1 MSLLREEIG
10 EQPDVLAR
18 LVERNRGAVGA
29 VVQALERRPP
39 TFVLIASRGSSG
51 NAARYGQ
58 HVFGRL
64 NRLPVAF
71 ASPSLHTVYDA
82 APRLESALVIGI
94 SQSGQSPD
102 VVSVIEDATRQGQIS
117 VAVTND
123 PDSPLA
129 GVAQHVLLLHAG
141 PEKAVAATKTYSA
154 SICAVAQLA
163 ATLSGDQSLLQEISS
178 IPASVARQIFE
189 AGDVAAAVEIASAWR
204 SCAVVGRGPNY
215 GTAFEVA
222 LKIKELTAIA
232 AEPYAPADLL
242 HGPIAIIEPGY
253 PLVAVAPSGPARAA
267 VDETLEMVRR
277 RGGAPLILSDDLELH
292 RAGEGFLRLVPVPE
306 WLSPLVAVVPVQL
319 LAVGVAERRGVD
331 VDHPFGL
338 SKVTLTR

>member
-10 EQPDVLAR
+10 QQPDVLAR
-18 LVERNRGAVGA
+18 LVERNRAAVAAVAGALA
-29 VVQALERRPP
+29 RRPP
-39 TFVLIASRGSSG
+39 GFVLIVSRGSSG

-64 NRLPVAF
+64 NRLPVGF
-71 ASPSLHTVYDA
+71 ASPSLHTVYAA
-82 APRLESALVIGI
+82 APRLRDALVIGI

-102 VVSVIEDATRQGQIS
+102 VVSVVEDATGQNQIT
-117 VAVTND
+117 VAITND

-129 GVAQHVLLLHAG
+129 RVARHVLPLHAG
-141 PEKAVAATKTYSA
+141 PERAVAATKTYTA
-154 SICAVAQLA
+154 SLCAVAQLA
-163 ATLSGDQSLLQEISS
+163 AALAGGRSLARELGRV
-178 IPASVARQIFE
+178 PAAVARQISE
-189 AGDVAAAVEIASAWR
+189 AGDVGEGVDTVSAWR

-215 GTAFEVA
+215 GTAFEAA

-242 HGPIAIIEPGY
+242 HGPIAIVDRGY
-253 PLVAVAPSGPARAA
+253 PLVAVAPSGPARPALDELLEA
-267 VDETLEMVRR
+267 VRE
-277 RGGAPLILSDDLELH
+277 RGGAPLIVSDDPGLR
-292 RAGEGFLRLVPVPE
+292 RAGESLLRLVPVPE

-319 LAVGVAERRGVD
+319 LAAGVAERRGVD
-331 VDHPFGL
+331 VDRPFGL